1 MKRVSLSAFE
11 ALESRTLLSVS
22 LLTPTVTVGEPIS
35 TAPITAPTA
44 PVTAGTGF
52 TLNLTVGTPFTG
64 TVAFFKSP
72 VIDPLAGYSLTASIS
87 WGDGSVSA
95 GTLQYGQNGL
105 ASGYNIAGS
114 HTYAKVGIYKIVTTV
129 AQTPNNGSTGP
140 VTGLTKLI
148 ATINSTAIVTPLPPN
163 SPGGV
168 TIDEVAGQSFTAA
181 IGTFTTLAPGTT
193 LKATINWGDGSTS
206 AGALQADGVSGLDLV
221 KMQVDGTHT
230 YAEAGTYPI
239 HIVVTRPSIGP
250 VAIVIPVATIESTA
264 IVSATATTPISLTG
278 TIIGSY
284 KSPIVTPVA
293 SATPITGDS
302 YILTGSGTA
311 GIMGQV
317 TAQGTIAL
325 PGLALTG
332 LSAGSLTLT
341 NASGSVTLQ
350 LSAPL
355 LPVAAA
361 LPRVVD
367 FVISQATGIY
377 VGDTDS
383 GTIGIKLIPGAG
395 VSAFGSGGFTLTIS

>member
-72 VIDPLAGYSLTASIS
+72 VIDPLAGYSLKASIS

-239 HIVVTRPSIGP
+239 TVVVLGDANAGDGVWILRDVTT
-250 VAIVIPVATIESTA
+250 ATITDQ
-264 IVSATATTPISLTG
+264 SL
-278 TIIGSY
+278 
-284 KSPIVTPVA
+284 
-293 SATPITGDS
+293 SATPQSFDAYTD
-302 YILTGSGTA
+302 
-311 GIMGQV
+311 
-317 TAQGTIAL
+317 
-325 PGLALTG
+325 
-332 LSAGSLTLT
+332 
-341 NASGSVTLQ
+341 
-350 LSAPL
+350 
-355 LPVAAA
+355 
-361 LPRVVD
+361 
-367 FVISQATGIY
+367 QATPVEVATYKDLCPTRPTTATSTCWGRP
-377 VGDTDS
+377 TTPRRPS
-383 GTIGIKLIPGAG
+383 TTT
-395 VSAFGSGGFTLTIS
+395 SS